1 MNPSLFIFVS
11 IAAALLLLLV
21 WALRAPRKNFR
32 EKFDLDS
39 LEESGRR
46 HATYFALMRQA
57 AAPDDMQFLLK
68 RGSRA
73 LARRVHKER
82 RRVCLLYLG
91 QLRDDFQ
98 RLQRLAR
105 AVAALSP
112 SVGTRQELERFSL
125 GLQFS
130 LRYQILRLRF
140 SYGLLPIRQLNAL
153 SHMVSE
159 LAAQME
165 TSMKELGE
173 RAAMAAK
180 IASSF
185 DSNGVDVV

>member
-1 MNPSLFIFVS
+1 MNPSLFIFFS
-11 IAAALLLLLV
+11 IVAALLLLLV
-21 WALRAPRKNFR
+21 WALRSPRKKSS

-46 HATYFALMRQA
+46 HATYFALIRQA
-57 AAPDDMQFLLK
+57 TSSGDMEFLAK

-73 LARRVHKER
+73 LVQRVRKER
-82 RRVCLLYLG
+82 RRACLLYLG

-130 LRYQILRLRF
+130 LRYRILHLRF
-140 SYGLLPIRQLNAL
+140 SYGLLPIHQLNAL
-153 SHMVSE
+153 SRMVSE

-185 DSNGVDVV
+185 DSNGVDLV